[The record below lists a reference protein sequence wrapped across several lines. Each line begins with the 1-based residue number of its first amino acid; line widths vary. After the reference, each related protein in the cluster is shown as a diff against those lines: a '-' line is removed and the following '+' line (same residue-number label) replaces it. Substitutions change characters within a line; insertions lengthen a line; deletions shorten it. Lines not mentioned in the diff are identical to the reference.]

1 MNTDTEHRLAAI
13 VSADVADYSRLM
25 AEDEATTI
33 RTLTDYRE
41 EVGMLVRQHRGRLV
55 DFTGDNF
62 LAEFPTAL
70 DATHCAVEMQRVLA
84 ARNADLPSERRMQFR
99 IGIHLGDVT
108 VEGERIYGNG
118 VNIAARLEGLAEP
131 GGVCVSRT
139 VREQVRGKLA
149 LGFEDLGEQTVK
161 NIPEPVRVY
170 RLQFGEAKP
179 VTAHRQR
186 SRSTRVFGK
195 VIGTIAVVSLLAGA
209 AMWATWPRPLGLL
222 LDLTGLS
229 DRSAYPSLPDKPSV
243 VVLPFANMSGDPEQ
257 EYFSDGITEE
267 LTNDLAQNPELFVI
281 ARNSAFSYKRQ
292 AVKVE
297 EVGRELGVR
306 YVVEGSVRRSLD
318 RVRVTVQLIDT
329 TTGFHLWSEQ
339 YDRELTD
346 IFEVQSEISREIH
359 VALGAEIHDA
369 TITRQV
375 HSFTRDLVAYDLYLK
390 ALSHFR
396 RFTRADNL
404 EARRL
409 FERTIERDP
418 NFAQAVGMLSATYG
432 TEYAAQWNLEQ
443 NLLKSAEEL
452 ARRALQLD
460 ETGTGYLSLA
470 HAQLRKG
477 SA

>member
-1 MNTDTEHRLAAI
+1 MDTDTEHRLAAI

-170 RLQFGEAKP
+170 REPRCGRPGRGRWVCFS
-179 VTAHRQR
+179 T
-186 SRSTRVFGK
+186 SRG
-195 VIGTIAVVSLLAGA
+195 
-209 AMWATWPRPLGLL
+209 
-222 LDLTGLS
+222 
-229 DRSAYPSLPDKPSV
+229 
-243 VVLPFANMSGDPEQ
+243 
-257 EYFSDGITEE
+257 
-267 LTNDLAQNPELFVI
+267 
-281 ARNSAFSYKRQ
+281 
-292 AVKVE
+292 
-297 EVGRELGVR
+297 
-306 YVVEGSVRRSLD
+306 
-318 RVRVTVQLIDT
+318 
-329 TTGFHLWSEQ
+329 
-339 YDRELTD
+339 
-346 IFEVQSEISREIH
+346 
-359 VALGAEIHDA
+359 
-369 TITRQV
+369 
-375 HSFTRDLVAYDLYLK
+375 
-390 ALSHFR
+390 
-396 RFTRADNL
+396 
-404 EARRL
+404 
-409 FERTIERDP
+409 
-418 NFAQAVGMLSATYG
+418 
-432 TEYAAQWNLEQ
+432 
-443 NLLKSAEEL
+443 
-452 ARRALQLD
+452 
-460 ETGTGYLSLA
+460 
-470 HAQLRKG
+470 
-477 SA
+477 